1 MKKLASLALLSYCVT
16 VLAPAQESGWPREIE
31 TSQGT
36 VTIYQPQIE
45 DFTGDKLEARAA
57 VSVTPKGGAPVFGAV
72 WISARVETDRDT
84 RTVSVR
90 SIEVP
95 QVKFAHASDED
106 QQKLAEFLK
115 KEIATWNLTFSVD
128 DLLTSLE
135 AQGIQGTQGLRHDP
149 PRILYSQEPAIL
161 VRIDGEPKLEKLEG
175 TNLQRVINTP
185 FALVQDKQGTYYLS
199 GGGDLWYSSRQIL
212 EGWQVASSVPG
223 EVAQLVPED
232 EEQPDDTTGLAPPKI
247 IVSTEPAE
255 LIISDGAPD
264 WTPIQGMSL
273 LYLSNSDSNVFLD
286 INSQEYYVLLS
297 GRWFK
302 GGSVDDEWQ
311 WQHVPNADLPK
322 GFSDIQPESP
332 NGEVLTHVSG
342 TLQAR
347 EAVLDNTIPQT
358 AAVKRE
364 DALA

>member
-161 VRIDGEPKLEKLEG
+161 VRIDGEPKLEKLRGHESTEG
-175 TNLQRVINTP
+175 DQY
-185 FALVQDKQGTYYLS
+185 ALCPG
-199 GGGDLWYSSRQIL
+199 SRQARHL
-212 EGWQVASSVPG
+212 LPVRRWG
-223 EVAQLVPED
+223 
-232 EEQPDDTTGLAPPKI
+232 
-247 IVSTEPAE
+247 
-255 LIISDGAPD
+255 
-264 WTPIQGMSL
+264 SL
-273 LYLSNSDSNVFLD
+273 
-286 INSQEYYVLLS
+286 VLLLARFWKA
-297 GRWFK
+297 GRW
-302 GGSVDDEWQ
+302 
-311 WQHVPNADLPK
+311 LPRFPGK
-322 GFSDIQPESP
+322 WLNWCPKMKNSRTTQP
-332 NGEVLTHVSG
+332 
-342 TLQAR
+342 A
-347 EAVLDNTIPQT
+347 
-358 AAVKRE
+358 
-364 DALA
+364 